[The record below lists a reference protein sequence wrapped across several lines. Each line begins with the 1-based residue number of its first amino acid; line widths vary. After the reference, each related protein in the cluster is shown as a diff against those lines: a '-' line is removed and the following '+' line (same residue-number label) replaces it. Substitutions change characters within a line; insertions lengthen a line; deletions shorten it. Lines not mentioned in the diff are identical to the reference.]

1 MTGASGTGPR
11 LHGRREHDGRRGRDV
26 DHLLAPAHRG
36 HRDWRGHHDVQIDH
50 RGGGGN
56 DTETASIENPAAAR
70 STSSSGPAGPRCRP
84 LPWSARRLHRDLP
97 VRRGRLA
104 TCCHTRPQRRP
115 FDPDGAMAQALRVPA
130 CAAGAAG
137 NPRRPLVGA
146 GAGQAARLDDAL
158 GAATMAEQ
166 NTVMVGEWHG
176 NGLDIEHQRAPA
188 RSASSSRPAGAGVDH
203 LHAGQGHRDPPG
215 QRGRRDEGELVAL
228 LQALLTIELG
238 KPHRSAHS
246 PNGGLSTS
254 WHHGAKPPILARRA
268 ACAAGTAGNPVLATC
283 RCRSPSSRGR
293 VSAPVRVV
301 DLVHLPPPQPLKS
314 VRASPP

>member
-1 MTGASGTGPR
+1 MADPTSVMVMTC
-11 LHGRREHDGRRGRDV
+11 
-26 DHLLAPAHRG
+26 
-36 HRDWRGHHDVQIDH
+36 
-50 RGGGGN
+50 
-56 DTETASIENPAAAR
+56 TETTGTLSISVAAR
-70 STSSSGPAGPRCRP
+70 SVNTMVGAVAVSATSMVSPAHAPESTSP
-84 LPWSARRLHRDLP
+84 
-97 VRRGRLA
+97 
-104 TCCHTRPQRRP
+104 CCHTRPQRRP

-301 DLVHLPPPQPLKS
+301 DLVHLPRPQPLKS